1 MHVNDALRVEIE
13 RELNGLK
20 NMEVGSEDLANAVND
35 VTRLMDRKIEMD
47 RAENEAYDKAED
59 RKAEQR
65 NRMIGHIITGISV
78 VGGMAVSIW
87 GFKKSIE
94 FEKTGTITTFVGRIM
109 NGRVLGKK

>member
-1 MHVNDALRVEIE
+1 MHVNDALRVEIK
-13 RELNGLK
+13 RELDGLK
-20 NMEVGSEDLANAVND
+20 EMEVGSEQASNTVND
-35 VTRLMDRKIEMD
+35 VTKLYDRLLEAERV
-47 RAENEAYDKAED
+47 ENEGYEKAED

-78 VGGMAVSIW
+78 VGGMAISVW

>member
-13 RELNGLK
+13 REFNRLK
-20 NMEVGSEDLANAVND
+20 EMEVGSEEASNAVND
-35 VTRLMDRKIEMD
+35 VTKLYDRLLEAE
-47 RAENEAYDKAED
+47 RAESEGYEKAED

-78 VGGMAVSIW
+78 VGGMVISVW